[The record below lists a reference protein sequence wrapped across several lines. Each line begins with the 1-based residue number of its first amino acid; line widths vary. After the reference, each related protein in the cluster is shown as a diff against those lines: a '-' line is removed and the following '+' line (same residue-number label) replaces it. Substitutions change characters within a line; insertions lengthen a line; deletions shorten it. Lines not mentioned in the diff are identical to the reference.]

1 MLLLAILILL
11 YVFDGPEVVT
21 VATGAWAAGTA
32 FSGILV
38 VVSVS
43 LLP

>member
-1 MLLLAILILL
+1 MLVLPYI
-11 YVFDGPEVVT
+11 FDGPEVIA
-21 VATGAWAAGTA
+21 VAANTWAAGTA

-38 VVSVS
+38 VVSVL